1 MAVNPMNA
9 GLSDSYKVYCKQ
21 QYAGVPDGTTTIEQK
36 EKAIQAKKNIMKH
49 PECSATSKAMLQK
62 EIAVING
69 EIARAELENL
79 TSAKESLN
87 NKYNPV
93 ADSFAP
99 QKEEKMSEYER
110 KYGINGS
117 YEGDRRPAFLKNLTG
132 NFVPKA

>member
-1 MAVNPMNA
+1 MN
-9 GLSDSYKVYCKQ
+9 
-21 QYAGVPDGTTTIEQK
+21 
-36 EKAIQAKKNIMKH
+36 H

-99 QKEEKMSEYER
+99 QKEEKMSDYKR

>member
-1 MAVNPMNA
+1 
-9 GLSDSYKVYCKQ
+9 
-21 QYAGVPDGTTTIEQK
+21 
-36 EKAIQAKKNIMKH
+36 MKH

-62 EIAVING
+62 EIAAIEG
-69 EIARAELENL
+69 SIAREELEDL
-79 TSAKESLN
+79 ISAKESLN

-117 YEGDRRPAFLKNLTG
+117 YEGDRRPAFLKNLTR

>member
-1 MAVNPMNA
+1 MN
-9 GLSDSYKVYCKQ
+9 
-21 QYAGVPDGTTTIEQK
+21 
-36 EKAIQAKKNIMKH
+36 H
-49 PECSATSKAMLQK
+49 PECSATSKEMLQK

-69 EIARAELENL
+69 EIARAELEDL
-79 TSAKESLN
+79 TNAKESLN

-93 ADSFAP
+93 SDSFAP

-117 YEGDRRPAFLKNLTG
+117 YEGDRRPAFLKNLTR